1 MRFHPTLWPTVF
13 TIPALIALLALG
25 TWQVERLGWKQELID
40 RLQARSAGPAVDL
53 PVGIDNAAEWEFRNV
68 RLKGRYLH
76 DKELYLLGRS
86 RSGEAGVHVLTPL
99 VRDGRRGVVLVDR
112 GWVPPKHKDPATRAK
127 GQIAGTVAVEGLVRI
142 AKPPGFFTPDN
153 DPGKNLWFFF
163 DPVPMAAAA
172 GLGSLPAYYV
182 LSNDDKLP
190 GGLPKGRQW
199 RLDIRNDHLEYAIT
213 WYSFAVALLVIY
225 VVYHRQKS

>member
-1 MRFHPTLWPTVF
+1 MRFRPTLWPTVF
-13 TIPALIALLALG
+13 TIPTLIVLLALG
-25 TWQVERLGWKQELID
+25 TWQVERLAWKQELID

-53 PVGIDNAAEWEFRNV
+53 PVGIDDVAGWEFRNV

-76 DKELYLLGRS
+76 ERELYLLGRS
-86 RSGEAGVHVLTPL
+86 KSGEAGVHVLTPL
-99 VRDGRRGVVLVDR
+99 VRDGKRGTVLVDR
-112 GWVPPKHKDPATRAK
+112 GWVPPERRDPATRSK
-127 GQIAGTVAVEGLVRI
+127 GQIAGPVEVEGMVRI
-142 AKPPGFFTPDN
+142 AKPQGFFTPDN
-153 DPGKNLWFFF
+153 EPGQNLWFFF

-172 GLGSLPAYYV
+172 GLGSLPDYYV

-199 RLDIRNDHLEYAIT
+199 RLDIRNDHLQYAIT

-225 VVYHRQKS
+225 VVYHRQNS